1 MCTVLPGM
9 EATYRDLSS
18 GETCLTCK
26 KTTQTRDT
34 DQDQRVK
41 WTSLNEC
48 THLPGQGHHLDCGRK
63 TNQKEADDLDTPTT
77 PSPET
82 SQKRHVK
89 WERIQQTEN
98 GDLRLVQDSSHRFF
112 IAGTTGHPRRG
123 SFDSDIVTLQ
133 VDSCASRCTTNL
145 LQDFVRPPQKVIG
158 RVKGMGGDK
167 MAVTAVGTVKWRV
180 DDEDGVSHSFLIPG
194 SLYIPDSPAR
204 LFSPQHWAQES
215 KDDVPMKMGH
225 GRQRSQIM
233 L

>member
-1 MCTVLPGM
+1 MTWTRPQFQQVQRRVRNGM
-9 EATYRDLSS
+9 SS
-18 GETCLTCK
+18 GK
-26 KTTQTRDT
+26 GSNKR
-34 DQDQRVK
+34 K
-41 WTSLNEC
+41 MGTSAWFRTAATVFL
-48 THLPGQGHHLDCGRK
+48 
-63 TNQKEADDLDTPTT
+63 
-77 PSPET
+77 
-82 SQKRHVK
+82 
-89 WERIQQTEN
+89 
-98 GDLRLVQDSSHRFF
+98 

-180 DDEDGVSHSFLIPG
+180 DDEDGVSHLFLIPG